1 MSTVISYGKS
11 HVVFFRL
18 GGDGVAPLAAAV
30 DVDVFGE
37 RFISA
42 YTKGDNREV
51 VATDTM
57 KNFVYAM
64 AAEYTG
70 RTLLGLCA
78 FFGRKLLATYPVME
92 ALQVSAREVPL
103 DAASGERGPSDVLF
117 RLTRGDVAV
126 AEVSLQAGSSGPE
139 RVLVLADQPLAQV
152 VALALNH
159 GVYTTKAVTE
169 LSLAQLEMKA
179 WRPHLLLVDLDL
191 RPGSLI
197 LVGQRIANRRL
208 PTIAFTARG
217 ACASSVPP
225 RPYCDAHGADAVGQL
240 CRACASV
247 VLFARGQWDR
257 TAGVCEDVLASAAAP
272 HARAVGAGLLGLVH
286 AMRGTARLARPHLL
300 DSHLTA
306 TRIEL
311 TAMEQALLYLLASNP
326 DRIIGREEI
335 LDALWG
341 ADYVV
346 ESNVVDRHIRN
357 LRIKL
362 RDSWRKPRYIGT
374 VAGKGYRFLAK
385 AS

>member
-18 GGDGVAPLAAAV
+18 RGDGVAPLAAAV

-139 RVLVLADQPLAQV
+139 ITRARSGWEGMVLLKTTGSSFASFARDD
-152 VALALNH
+152 
-159 GVYTTKAVTE
+159 YTT
-169 LSLAQLEMKA
+169 L
-179 WRPHLLLVDLDL
+179 PDLVDRPLTIRLDAHWRYGDL
-191 RPGSLI
+191 R
-197 LVGQRIANRRL
+197 
-208 PTIAFTARG
+208 
-217 ACASSVPP
+217 
-225 RPYCDAHGADAVGQL
+225 D
-240 CRACASV
+240 
-247 VLFARGQWDR
+247 
-257 TAGVCEDVLASAAAP
+257 GVAEGP
-272 HARAVGAGLLGLVH
+272 GLLGPRALKEEIERIFHDFNSRSIQHLVH
-286 AMRGTARLARPHLL
+286 EIGTR
-300 DSHLTA
+300 
-306 TRIEL
+306 
-311 TAMEQALLYLLASNP
+311 LLAAHHQLAEIEFAAENRTP
-326 DRIIGREEI
+326 DHVRDGATGVKVFAEPRATFGKIG
-335 LDALWG
+335 L
-341 ADYVV
+341 V
-346 ESNVVDRHIRN
+346 
-357 LRIKL
+357 LR
-362 RDSWRKPRYIGT
+362 R
-374 VAGKGYRFLAK
+374 
-385 AS
+385 